1 MNGADF
7 NHNNVYSNFNG
18 LLNGTNTVNNYNAMN
33 GHDYDINSMMIK
45 VNGIEG
51 RRENQRA
58 EQFKAILD
66 TYGGEVNTP
75 QQMGGNFN
83 SSVQQNVQPR
93 QSRPGSGLSINY
105 GLGGRSSINHGLG
118 GGGGGG
124 FPPPH
129 PTSTDNFMMHN
140 DTNRQI
146 LLILVR
152 LQQDTNNVLTRL
164 SYLEANIHNIQMNRI
179 ESNMNSNPSAFS
191 VINSPRASNNRSALS
206 FWCNLFRNVDW
217 KTVSIAIIWPFIIKL
232 VFYLMKKV
240 KLVV

>member
-1 MNGADF
+1 
-7 NHNNVYSNFNG
+7 
-18 LLNGTNTVNNYNAMN
+18 MN
-33 GHDYDINSMMIK
+33 GHDYEINSMLIK
-45 VNGIEG
+45 VNGIEDS
-51 RRENQRA
+51 RHRV
-58 EQFKAILD
+58 EQFKSIID
-66 TYGGEVNTP
+66 TYGGEVNNP

-83 SSVQQNVQPR
+83 SSIQQSVQAR
-93 QSRPGSGLSINY
+93 QSRPGSSLSMNY
-105 GLGGRSSINHGLG
+105 GIGGRSSINHGMG

-129 PTSTDNFMMHN
+129 PTSTDSYLMHN

-164 SYLEANIHNIQMNRI
+164 SYLEANIHSLQMNRM
-179 ESNMNSNPSAFS
+179 ESNMNANNNPSAFS
-191 VINSPRASNNRSALS
+191 VINSPRASNSNRSVLS
-206 FWCNLFRNVDW
+206 FWYNLFRNVDW
-217 KTVSIAIIWPFIIKL
+217 KTVSIAIIWPFIIRL